1 MAPLPGATIWTMSAS
16 SAPSDA
22 ALTSTEAQR
31 SGRGS
36 GGVTGRGFRP
46 GVSGNPGGV
55 PKDGI
60 DIAALARSHAP
71 EAIAALV
78 RGLNDPKHY
87 VHAAQ
92 VLLDR
97 GFGKPTQPLTSDGP
111 PSLSVLHLVAAREI
125 SERMQQAVINGTA
138 LPPADDDTTA
148 VEQTPNAQLPSVD
161 LSVPALE

>member
-1 MAPLPGATIWTMSAS
+1 MSAS
-16 SAPSDA
+16 TDPSDGP
-22 ALTSTEAQR
+22 LPTTEKQR
-31 SGRGS
+31 FGRGS
-36 GGVTGRGFRP
+36 GGITGRGFQP
-46 GVSGNPGGV
+46 GVSGCPRGRGQASL
-55 PKDGI
+55 

-78 RGLNDPKHY
+78 RGLDDPKHY
-87 VHAAQ
+87 VQAAQ

-111 PSLSVLHLVAAREI
+111 PSLSILHLVAAREV

-138 LPPADDDTTA
+138 LPPADDDTA
-148 VEQTPNAQLPSVD
+148 VVEPTTPNAQLPSVD

>member
-1 MAPLPGATIWTMSAS
+1 M
-16 SAPSDA
+16 
-22 ALTSTEAQR
+22 
-31 SGRGS
+31 
-36 GGVTGRGFRP
+36 P
-46 GVSGNPGGV
+46 GVSGNPGGRAK
-55 PKDGI
+55 PGSL

-111 PSLSVLHLVAAREI
+111 PSLSILHLVAAREI
-125 SERMQQAVINGTA
+125 SERIQQAVINGTA
-138 LPPADDDTTA
+138 LPPSDDNTAA
-148 VEQTPNAQLPSVD
+148 VEQTHNAQLPSVD